1 MSKNL
6 FQDMVK
12 INHAKKRENNNVTI
26 KQQPVAREIE
36 ERQET
41 EYNPSAPRSRHTL
54 WFVAIIAVA
63 FFVFALSYLFSKT
76 EVVIDPKMKDIA
88 LNENLSA
95 NLKGGTGD
103 LSFDLVVISGEETKM
118 VKATEERE
126 VSQKARGTVVIY
138 NNYSSATQT
147 LDIDTRLEG
156 SNGKIYKTE
165 KKIVVPGMIKSGTPG
180 SIEVRIYAAEGG
192 ERYNSAPLD
201 FTIFGFKGSPKYSK
215 FYARS
220 KGEITGGFKGKSHV
234 VSGGDKMNALN
245 ELKDVL
251 KEKLRRKAVE
261 QIPSGFILF
270 KDAVSLDIED
280 MEDVEFLSPSDT
292 LPIKQKGTL
301 YGILFEEKQLTK
313 KIVGRAIEKYDGSEV
328 YILDMEDLTFSLSQ
342 PVGLPNFSD
351 LKNINFNL
359 SGATKIVWK
368 LDVDKLRA
376 DLLKVSKG
384 DFNQVLLQYPNI
396 SSAKLSLSPIWKRSI
411 PDKPEDIEILVNY
424 PE

>member
-103 LSFDLVVISGEETKM
+103 LSFDL
-118 VKATEERE
+118 
-126 VSQKARGTVVIY
+126 VVIY